1 MTFSGEFEANSK
13 TFSAKNFA
21 INDYWSDTNPGVSFQ
36 PKPPE
41 DEQIEPKALK
51 HKLPEASEKLCKFYL
66 NSGKCPKK
74 SCKYLPY
81 FCVFNCTSESFS
93 STEKQNWI
101 CEHSFDSH
109 SYYAKHN
116 FRSVSRVIQ

>member
-21 INDYWSDTNPGVSFQ
+21 INEYWSDSNPGVSFQ

-51 HKLPEASEKLCKFYL
+51 HKLPKHQK
-66 NSGKCPKK
+66 N
-74 SCKYLPY
+74 
-81 FCVFNCTSESFS
+81 
-93 STEKQNWI
+93 
-101 CEHSFDSH
+101 
-109 SYYAKHN
+109 YAN
-116 FRSVSRVIQ
+116 FT